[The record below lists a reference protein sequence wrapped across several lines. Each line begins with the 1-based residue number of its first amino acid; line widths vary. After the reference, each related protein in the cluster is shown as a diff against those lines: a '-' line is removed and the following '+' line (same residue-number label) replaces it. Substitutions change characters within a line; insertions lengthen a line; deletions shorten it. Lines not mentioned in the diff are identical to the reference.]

1 MPNMKRVIQ
10 IVFKVLASV
19 VAVVLLFLVGVYSVG
34 AFNRLRFAE
43 RTQDRRGS
51 RPPNQFYVRPSGS
64 DTNPGTS
71 LDRAWKTIGKVN
83 RESFVPG
90 DSILFE
96 GRQQFPGNLVFG
108 SDDLGTPA
116 KPIHVGSFGLG
127 RATILAE
134 SGNAILIHNAGGFEI
149 ESLTVA
155 GSKQAENG
163 IILYNDLLG
172 GVKFPYVRIDS
183 VEASGF
189 RKFGICVA
197 GNFWKSGFRDV
208 RITRVSA
215 HDNASAGIY
224 VYGGYLPIRSD
235 HAHRDIYVGDSTA
248 YNNSGLAGRKKEN
261 SGSGIVFSDVD
272 YGTIERSTAFHNGYL
287 SNSRIGGPV
296 GIWAWDS
303 DSITIQFNR
312 SYDNRSSGA
321 KDGGGFD
328 LDGAVT
334 NSVLQYNYSS
344 GNDGAGYLI
353 CKFRYGR
360 LTVRNIVRY
369 NVSRNDGRKNS
380 YGAVHL
386 FGDVE
391 ELEVYNNTLIVD
403 PTGAGNPAPV
413 RIEGG
418 SKDVH
423 FRNNVFYAGKG
434 LSILRIDPIQE
445 RLMFQ
450 GNAYISADRALKL
463 EWQDAKFK
471 TLSEWRALTGEEM
484 LASRKLGVEALA
496 LSDNSVSTEDFDG
509 VITQFRPFLMDAGLD
524 LRALFGLNPGG
535 RDYNGTSVPFGSA
548 FDIGAQEWVTAPS
561 PHKVLLNS
569 QPNPVTASRPVTP

>member
-1 MPNMKRVIQ
+1 MERVIR
-10 IVFKVLASV
+10 IVLKALAGV
-19 VAVVLLFLVGVYSVG
+19 VAVLLLFLVGFYSTG
-34 AFNRLRFAE
+34 AFNRLRYAE
-43 RTQDRRGS
+43 RTQDRTVS
-51 RPPNQFYVRPSGS
+51 RPPNRFYVRPSGS
-64 DTNPGTS
+64 DTNSGTS
-71 LDRAWKTIGKVN
+71 LDRAWKTIAKVN
-83 RESFVPG
+83 RESLVPG

-96 GRQQFPGNLVFG
+96 GGQQFPGNLVFG

-116 KPIHVGSFGLG
+116 KPIHVGSFGSG

-134 SGNAILIHNAGGFEI
+134 SGNAILIHNGGGYEI
-149 ESLTVA
+149 ESLKVA

-163 IILYNDLLG
+163 IMLYNDLLG
-172 GVKFPYVRIDS
+172 GVKIPYVRIDS

-189 RKFGICVA
+189 HKFGICVA

-215 HDNASAGIY
+215 HDNALAGIY
-224 VYGGYLPIRSD
+224 VYGGYRPGRND

-248 YNNSGLAGRKKEN
+248 YNNSGLDGSEREN

-272 YGTIERSTAFHNGYL
+272 SGTIERSTAFHNGYL

-312 SYDNRSSGA
+312 SYDNRSNGP

-328 LDGAVT
+328 LDGGVT

-353 CKFRYGR
+353 CTFPHGR

-369 NVSRNDGRKNS
+369 NVSLDDGRKNG

-391 ELEVYNNTLIVD
+391 ESEVYNNTLIVD
-403 PTGAGNPAPV
+403 PSGAGSPVPV
-413 RIEGG
+413 RIESG
-418 SKDVH
+418 SKDAH
-423 FRNNVFYAGKG
+423 FRNNVFYASQG
-434 LSILRIDPIQE
+434 LSILRIDPMQQ
-445 RLMFQ
+445 RLVFQ
-450 GNAYISADRALKL
+450 GNAYISAGPDLEL

-471 TLSEWRALTGEEM
+471 TLSEWRASTGEET
-484 LASRKLGVEALA
+484 LASRNLGIEAHSS
-496 LSDNSVSTEDFDG
+496 SDHSTSTEDFES
-509 VITQFRPFLMDAGLD
+509 VAAQFRSILTDAGLD
-524 LRALFGLNPGG
+524 LRALFGLDPGK
-535 RDYNGTSVPFGSA
+535 RDYYGTSVPSGSA
-548 FDIGAQEWVTAPS
+548 FDIGAQEWPTAPPS
-561 PHKVLLNS
+561 HKKRGAVLDN
-569 QPNPVTASRPVTP
+569 